1 MESRQTQSLSPG
13 AKNSDV
19 VERPESPLTG
29 LEFDMARLSLEAQND
44 GLREKVHELQTELRD
59 EKSHEQYLRREQ
71 LVEAKQIREEERKRA
86 LAMVSDV
93 RRKLYKEKQQE
104 IHELREK
111 LHKEKEKETTYI
123 IRQKDEE
130 FRKAQLNWNRE
141 KDDLMHKLRVQ
152 FTNEVK
158 YFILVINFRI
168 LYQWRGCNKFAV
180 LNFVRFKGCE
190 LLY

>member
-1 MESRQTQSLSPG
+1 MESEQRQSLSSTQS
-13 AKNSDV
+13 SD
-19 VERPESPLTG
+19 EAQRPESPLTG

-44 GLREKVHELQTELRD
+44 GLREKVHELQTELLD
-59 EKSHEQYLRREQ
+59 EKSHEQYLRRER
-71 LVEAKQIREEERKRA
+71 LVETKQIREEERKRA
-86 LAMVSDV
+86 QAMVSDV

-141 KDDLMHKLRVQ
+141 KDDLVNKLRVQ

-158 YFILVINFRI
+158 YFVSVIDNLLSVYMDRM
-168 LYQWRGCNKFAV
+168 KKMT
-180 LNFVRFKGCE
+180 LNWDLNWCTRTVR
-190 LLY
+190 